1 MSRAWVVFL
10 MGGVLSWVGGSQAH
24 SLLPAF
30 GHTVSPR
37 HAPQDAGAVV
47 LGARQAGAALAF
59 IQTLQYCGGPVP
71 TGEEGLAYPRLM
83 EYGQRMLSL
92 NPYYRYGVLYVVGFL
107 AFNNPIN
114 RPDQALALI
123 AQAVKGDPKF
133 WRYKMMAGAIGY
145 TQDDRSE
152 EAVAL
157 LEESIKDPDCPSM
170 IKSIL
175 AGIHRKA
182 GRGGRAAEIYESL
195 LAARDKEYAERAR
208 KNLEDMMALG
218 EIRGRMNQ

>member
-1 MSRAWVVFL
+1 MSRAWIVFL
-10 MGGVLSWVGGSQAH
+10 MGGALSWVGGSQAH

-30 GHTVSPR
+30 EHTVSSR
-37 HAPQDAGAVV
+37 YAPQDAGAVV

-59 IQTLQYCGGPVP
+59 IQTLQYYGGPGTP
-71 TGEEGLAYPRLM
+71 GEEWLAFPRLM

-123 AQAVKGDPKF
+123 AQAVKGDPQF

-145 TQDDRSE
+145 TKDDRSE

-157 LEESIKDPDCPSM
+157 LEESIKDPECPSM
-170 IKSIL
+170 IKNIL

-182 GRGGRAAEIYESL
+182 GRYGRAAELYESIL
-195 LAARDKEYAERAR
+195 DARDKDYAERAR
-208 KNLEDMMALG
+208 KNLDDMLALG
-218 EIRGRMNQ
+218 EILVREGQ